1 MGSKSL
7 RSIALMTRD
16 LMDLVD
22 GSEGLEWHDEIG
34 GDFRDLLHYFLADK
48 FHLIEKRKSP
58 GWKINRPY
66 KYLLK
71 KLLTDD
77 DESSNGASTATS
89 SSKSSPAPNIGM
101 ISIKIVLY

>member
-22 GSEGLEWHDEIG
+22 GSEGLEWHEEIG
-34 GDFRDLLHYFLADK
+34 GDFRDVLHYFLTDK
-48 FHLIEKRKSP
+48 FNLIEDRKDV
-58 GWKINRPY
+58 GWKIYNPY
-66 KYLLK
+66 HNLIK

-77 DESSNGASTATS
+77 DESSTGASTATS
-89 SSKSSPAPNIGM
+89 SSSMSNPVSKENNGM
-101 ISIKIVLY
+101 I